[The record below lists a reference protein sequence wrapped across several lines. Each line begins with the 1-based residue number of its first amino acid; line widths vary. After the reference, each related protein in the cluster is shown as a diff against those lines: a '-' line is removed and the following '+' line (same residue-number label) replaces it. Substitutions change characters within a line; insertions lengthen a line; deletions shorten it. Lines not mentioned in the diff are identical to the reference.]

1 MLETKQVVQIADV
14 RAVAGYVDNPVQAPI
29 VQLAG
34 VRSKLSVPM
43 LKEEYLIGVI
53 EIDRQ
58 EIRPFTDKQI
68 ELVTNFAAQAVIAIE
83 NTRLLNELR
92 ERTDDLSESLEQQTA
107 TSEVLKVISSS
118 ASDLQTVFDTMT
130 ENAVR
135 LCEAER
141 GYIFRFDGKLLRAV
155 ASYNVGP
162 ENWEFVHRN
171 PIAPGRHSISA
182 RAALERR
189 TVHVADIQAD
199 PEYAYVM
206 RDVELIRTVLSV
218 PMLKGN
224 ELVGT
229 IK

>member
-1 MLETKQVVQIADV
+1 LGTIAI
-14 RAVAGYVDNPVQAPI
+14 Y
-29 VQLAG
+29 
-34 VRSKLSVPM
+34 
-43 LKEEYLIGVI
+43 
-53 EIDRQ
+53 RQ
-58 EIRPFTDKQI
+58 EVRPFTDKQI
-68 ELVTNFAAQAVIAIE
+68 ELVENFSAQAVIAIE

-107 TSEVLKVISSS
+107 SSEVLKVISSS

-162 ENWEFVHRN
+162 ENWEFVRRN

-189 TVHVADIQAD
+189 TVQVPDVQAD
-199 PEYAYVM
+199 PEYAYVI
-206 RDVELIRTVLSV
+206 RD
-218 PMLKGN
+218 G
-224 ELVGT
+224 
-229 IK
+229 